1 MSKICHVKR
10 FFLCKNLIEREVEFM
25 FSDEVR
31 EKIIAKKEL
40 QNLDLVTLS
49 LVMHS
54 IEEVLEETEYD
65 KQSLSDNAYDE

>member
-1 MSKICHVKR
+1 
-10 FFLCKNLIEREVEFM
+10 M

-65 KQSLSDNAYDE
+65 KQSLSDNAYD